1 MQPMPSRRTSTRLSP
16 SFEGQARARQGNKA
30 KKPKLV

>member
-1 MQPMPSRRTSTRLSP
+1 MQPMPSRRTPNLSP